1 MQIVYIKRTRN
12 EQKNQFSV
20 DDYEISKFHIFLR
33 KIEGYMKS
41 IYYCKIENKFIAWH
55 EKLIKLLPKLYNY
68 YINTYGCKS
77 QKQME
82 QQNPSWNDI
91 KFQYIHIIK
100 NIIYLKTSECEDHA
114 LQPNAFTK

>member
-41 IYYCKIENKFIAWH
+41 IYYCKIENKFIA
-55 EKLIKLLPKLYNY
+55 
-68 YINTYGCKS
+68 
-77 QKQME
+77 
-82 QQNPSWNDI
+82 
-91 KFQYIHIIK
+91 
-100 NIIYLKTSECEDHA
+100 
-114 LQPNAFTK
+114 